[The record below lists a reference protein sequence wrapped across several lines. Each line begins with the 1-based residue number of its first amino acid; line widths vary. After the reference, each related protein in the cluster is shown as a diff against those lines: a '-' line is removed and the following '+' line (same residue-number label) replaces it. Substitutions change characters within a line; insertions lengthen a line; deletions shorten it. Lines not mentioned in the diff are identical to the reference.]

1 MDDAESGAMAPAF
14 PHTADWIGA
23 VGAIFPFFFSYRPG
37 GVPDWVAIA
46 GGFVALVAGA
56 FTVSLLK
63 RTPPA
68 LRTPR
73 IVATI
78 ALLTIGS
85 LQLVLRGFGL
95 I

>member
-1 MDDAESGAMAPAF
+1 MHDAESGAMAPAF

-23 VGAIFPFFFSYRPG
+23 VGAIFPFFFRYAPE
-37 GVPDWVAIA
+37 GVPDWVALA
-46 GGFVALVAGA
+46 GGMVALVAGA
-56 FTVSLLK
+56 FSVSLLK
-63 RTPPA
+63 RTPPG
-68 LRTPR
+68 LRTAR

-85 LQLVLRGFGL
+85 MQLVLRGFGL